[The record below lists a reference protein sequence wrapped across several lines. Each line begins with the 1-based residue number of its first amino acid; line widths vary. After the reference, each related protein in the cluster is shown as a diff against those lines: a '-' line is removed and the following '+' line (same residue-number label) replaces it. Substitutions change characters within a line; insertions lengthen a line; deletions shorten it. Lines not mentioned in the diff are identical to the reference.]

1 MGGSISRGDNDL
13 FNENENT
20 LQTPTN
26 PHATTNTAITQQI
39 PAPQPMPTS
48 IPHDR
53 VMLQPQTPQQNTQLP
68 QTQPQM
74 PQQVPPQQNIAPPR
88 PQLRPND
95 HVVHRNLLDAAVKGI
110 TEHVQLCINAGG
122 NIHVCDQVRT
132 ITS

>member
-20 LQTPTN
+20 HQTPTN
-26 PHATTNTAITQQI
+26 NAHAANTTVTQQI
-39 PAPQPMPTS
+39 PAPQPQPMPAS

-53 VMLQPQTPQQNTQLP
+53 VMLQPQTPQQHTQSP

-74 PQQVPPQQNIAPPR
+74 PQQVPPPQQNIAPP
-88 PQLRPND
+88 RPND